1 MLKKIIMIVAYV
13 FFAVYLIF
21 WVTHFMVMGKNVSFV
36 FSTIAQMGGAVAEE
50 EEGGGEILFDT
61 SGENV
66 NGMGKG
72 GAIIAKGGGLV
83 DFLAFLFFL
92 TIFFIIERW
101 VTFWQAR
108 GKFSESKLMEQIRDH
123 LKGGRYDE
131 AIGACKKQD
140 GVLGRV
146 LLNGIERYKT
156 MKNEANKTVLKES
169 LSEAIDEQTAF
180 EVTLL
185 ERRLIAIAT
194 IASIATMAGLFGTV
208 VGMIRAFSAL
218 SAKGRPDPNKLAT
231 GISEALINT
240 AGGLAVAIVSIIAY
254 NYFLAKM
261 DKQSFVI
268 EENSSEMIKILTGAE
283 GV

>member
-1 MLKKIIMIVAYV
+1 MVKKIIMIVAFV
-13 FFAVYLIF
+13 FFAAYLIF
-21 WVTHFMVMGKNVSFV
+21 WFTHFMVMGRNVSFV
-36 FSTIAQMGGAVAEE
+36 FSTMATMGGAVAEE

-61 SGENV
+61 ENA
-66 NGMGKG
+66 NGMGKS

-83 DFLAFLFFL
+83 DFLAFLFLL
-92 TIFFIIERW
+92 TLFFIIERW
-101 VTFWQAR
+101 ITFLQAR
-108 GKFSESKLMEQIRDH
+108 GKFSEAKLMEQVRDH

-131 AIGACKKQD
+131 AIGECKKQD
-140 GVLGRV
+140 GVLGRI
-146 LLNGIERYKT
+146 LMNGIERFKT
-156 MKNEANKTVLKES
+156 MKGESSKAVLKES
-169 LSEAIDEQTAF
+169 LSEAVEEQTAL

-208 VGMIRAFSAL
+208 VGMIRSFSAL
-218 SAKGRPDPNKLAT
+218 AAKGRPDPNKLAT

-283 GV
+283 SV

>member
-1 MLKKIIMIVAYV
+1 MLKKIIMIVAFV
-13 FFAVYLIF
+13 FFAAYLIF
-21 WVTHFMVMGKNVSFV
+21 WVTHFMVMGRNVSFV
-36 FSTIAQMGGAVAEE
+36 FSTMAQMGGAVAEE

-61 SGENV
+61 ENA

-108 GKFSESKLMEQIRDH
+108 GKYSESKLMEQVRDH

-131 AIGACKKQD
+131 AIGDCKKQQ

-146 LLNGIERYKT
+146 LTNGIERFKT
-156 MKNEANKTVLKES
+156 MRGEASKAVLKES
-169 LSEAIDEQTAF
+169 LSEAVEEQTAL

-218 SAKGRPDPNKLAT
+218 SAKGRPDP
-231 GISEALINT
+231 
-240 AGGLAVAIVSIIAY
+240 
-254 NYFLAKM
+254 
-261 DKQSFVI
+261 
-268 EENSSEMIKILTGAE
+268 
-283 GV
+283 